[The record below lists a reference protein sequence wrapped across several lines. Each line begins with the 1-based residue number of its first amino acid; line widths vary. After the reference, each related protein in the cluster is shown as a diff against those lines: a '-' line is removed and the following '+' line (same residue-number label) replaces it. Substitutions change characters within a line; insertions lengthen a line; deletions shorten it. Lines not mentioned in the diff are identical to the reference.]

1 MEKQMTEL
9 VTREPI
15 AGHRP
20 GWAGEM
26 AAMSDAYQQA
36 GGDPQVLQMPEVATL
51 VVSANQVLAAHEIP
65 GVRFQAEPL
74 EDGVNAS
81 IIVEP
86 GARIERPVHL
96 CFGLLPEEG
105 LQQII
110 ASYEIGEG
118 AQVEFLAHC
127 SFPNAIQ
134 VRHLMQ
140 AHIHVGKNARLT
152 YKEEHYHG
160 TVGGAEVRPQAEVEV
175 DAGGQFITTFTLV
188 RGRVGLLD
196 LDYQVDAHAGAL
208 VEMVTKAYGWGEDQV
223 TVKEVVRLVG
233 EGARGLTKTRV
244 AVREHA
250 CSRIFT
256 TMEGNAPGARGHMDC
271 TEIVRDQA
279 QASNTPLVIVRNDQA
294 QVTHEAAIGTV
305 NRKELETLLARGLD
319 EDQAVDLI
327 IRGMIR

>member
-1 MEKQMTEL
+1 MTEL
-9 VTREPI
+9 ATRVPI
-15 AGHRP
+15 ADHRP

-26 AAMSDAYQQA
+26 AAMLKAYQQA
-36 GGDPQVLQMPEVATL
+36 GGDPQSLQMPEVATL

-65 GVRFQAEPL
+65 GVCFQAEPL
-74 EDGVNAS
+74 EDGVNAR

-96 CFGLLPEEG
+96 CFGLLPAEG
-105 LQQII
+105 LQRIV
-110 ASYEIGEG
+110 ADYEIGEE

-127 SFPNAIQ
+127 SFPNAVQ

-140 AHIHVGKNARLT
+140 ARIHVGKNASLT
-152 YKEEHYHG
+152 YREEHYHG
-160 TVGGAEVRPQAEVEV
+160 TEGGAEVRPQAEVEV
-175 DAGGQFITTFTLV
+175 DAGGKFITTFALV

-208 VEMVTKAYGWGEDQV
+208 VEMITKAYGSGEDQV
-223 TVKEVVRLVG
+223 TVKEVVRLIG
-233 EGARGLTKTRV
+233 DGARGLTKTRV
-244 AVREHA
+244 AVRQHA

-256 TMEGNAPGARGHMDC
+256 TMEGSAPGARGHMDC

-279 QASNTPLVIVRNDQA
+279 EASNTPLVIVRNDQA